1 MFQAKELI
9 RIISH
14 NYMRSP
20 IFDKLSQATPLI
32 LGLCFGSGLTGIGL
46 GLMQKSLNN
55 NEAAFCAKAESARIL
70 LESHS
75 VVGPV
80 KQCFPIHGLS
90 N

>member
-9 RIISH
+9 RIISQYH
-14 NYMRSP
+14 MNST
-20 IFDKLSQATPLI
+20 IFDRLSRASPLI
-32 LGLCFGSGLTGIGL
+32 LALCFGSAITGMGLV
-46 GLMQKSLNN
+46 LMQKSLNN

-75 VVGPV
+75 VVGTV